1 VKPRRVADL
10 WWMRD
15 VRCCSD
21 LVRGVAAVVLPLL
34 FRTGSGSQGLPALLR
49 EARIFA
55 AVLK

>member
-1 VKPRRVADL
+1 
-10 WWMRD
+10 MRD